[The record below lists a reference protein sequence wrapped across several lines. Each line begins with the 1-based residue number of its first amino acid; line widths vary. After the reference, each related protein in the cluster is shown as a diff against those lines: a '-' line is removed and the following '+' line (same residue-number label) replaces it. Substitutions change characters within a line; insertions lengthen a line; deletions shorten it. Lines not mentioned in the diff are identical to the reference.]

1 MKVRKNEMKLRKNE
15 IKVSKNFSM
24 PPWRIKKLH
33 RGAWDFL
40 GGALEESAT
49 YGLLALEQSELC
61 STLLQSL
68 SERLVYEGELLVGPY
83 V

>member
-1 MKVRKNEMKLRKNE
+1 MKLRKNE
-15 IKVSKNFSM
+15 IKVPMNFST
-24 PPWRIKKLH
+24 PPWGIKKLH
-33 RGAWDFL
+33 RGAWNFL

-61 STLLQSL
+61 STHFQSL
-68 SERLVYEGELLVGPY
+68 SERLVYEGELLVSPY